1 MDLVHTH
8 CLIRPSVLTP
18 IFLGLIELGSR
29 WQQAKR
35 GGTDTPLPCRAF
47 QPHMRDPEKI
57 YESDS
62 LCTTSVTAVK
72 ANANLKPGRA
82 ILDKD
87 RYLNADASI
96 RILGRIQT

>member
-1 MDLVHTH
+1 
-8 CLIRPSVLTP
+8 
-18 IFLGLIELGSR
+18 
-29 WQQAKR
+29 
-35 GGTDTPLPCRAF
+35 
-47 QPHMRDPEKI
+47 MRDPEKI

-62 LCTTSVTAVK
+62 LCTTSVTVVK